1 MSRPPQGALS
11 VVPEL
16 PNRHGMSQLLAD
28 LRYTMRSLRRV
39 PLFTSVAVFS
49 MAFGIAANTAVFTL
63 LDQVILRTLPVPRP
77 AELVQVHARGMES
90 FGGGMGDGTE
100 LSYPMYRDLRDGN
113 SVFAGMFCRMP
124 TSLHVG
130 YGGQTEQVVGE
141 LVSGTFFPLLG
152 VRPALGRLFTP
163 DDERAPGGHP
173 IAVLGFSH
181 WRARFNG
188 DPSIVGRTITVNG
201 HSLEVV
207 GVIQAGF
214 EGLDIGQPV
223 QLYVPVSMQPQMGPA
238 WLQLEGRRFR
248 WVQVFARLRPG
259 MTPRTAQAG
268 IQPLYRSLLQ
278 QESTDAG
285 FAQASADTKR
295 RFLEGA
301 LTVEDAS
308 RGHSTLRELV
318 SEPLTILMALAGGV
332 LLIVCA
338 NVSNLLIARG
348 AARQRE
354 MALRL
359 AVGAARRQ
367 IVRLLLI
374 ESLVLAA
381 LGAVVGLILASWG
394 ADGLLGYFVT
404 PDAPHAVTATPDG
417 RVLLFTCALTV
428 LTASL
433 AGILPALR
441 STRVD
446 VAPALKA
453 SGGGGVREEPRLRKT
468 LVVAQIALSFTLLIA
483 AGLFLRSLQN
493 LLDVDPGFRTSQMLT
508 FDFDLS
514 RSGYD
519 RARAATFMT
528 TFLEKVSHV
537 PGASSAAFSFQTLL
551 GNGGWGMGL
560 TVEGY
565 KPPRGEGAGAALNAV
580 SPGYFATLGIPVLG
594 GREFDWRDDHAT
606 ALKEGWPYRVA
617 VVNETFAKRYFN
629 GANPVG
635 RRIGIGDNPG
645 TPTPI
650 EIVGLVKDTRYGA
663 IREEQT
669 AQVFF
674 PYLQATIEY
683 LTAYVRTAGDP
694 YVVMQAIRRE
704 MSALDPQIAVYGV
717 TTLEERVERS
727 VVNESM
733 IASLS
738 ATLGAMATL
747 LSIIGL
753 YAVMAHTV
761 TRRTHEIGI
770 RMALGAPA
778 KRIAA
783 AFLREA
789 GVLVGIGLAI
799 GLVVAWWL
807 GRYVQH
813 QLYGVVPADRE
824 TLVLAAALLA
834 IVAGIASLLPALRAA
849 RLTPMAALRND

>member
-1 MSRPPQGALS
+1 
-11 VVPEL
+11 
-16 PNRHGMSQLLAD
+16 MSQLLAD
-28 LRYTMRSLRRV
+28 LRYALHSLRRV
-39 PLFTSVAVFS
+39 PLFTTVAVFS

-63 LDQVILRTLPVPRP
+63 LDQVILRTLPVLRP
-77 AELVQVHARGMES
+77 AELVQVHASGTET
-90 FGGGMGDGTE
+90 FGGSIGDGTE
-100 LSYPMYRDLRDGN
+100 LSFPMYRDLRDQS
-113 SVFAGMFCRMP
+113 SVFAGMFCRAQ

-130 YGGQTEQVVGE
+130 YDGRTEQVAGE

-152 VRPALGRLFTP
+152 VRPALGRLFTAE
-163 DDERAPGGHP
+163 DDRAPGGHP
-173 IAVLGFSH
+173 VAVLGFAH
-181 WRARFNG
+181 WRSRFNA
-188 DPSIVGRTITVNG
+188 DPSIVGRSIMVNG
-201 HSLEVV
+201 HPLEVV
-207 GVIQAGF
+207 GVVQQGF
-214 EGLDIGQPV
+214 EGLDIGTPV
-223 QLYVPVSMQPQMGPA
+223 QVYVPVTMQPKMGPA

-248 WVQVFARLRPG
+248 WVQVFARLRDG
-259 MTPRTAQAG
+259 MTREAAQAG
-268 IQPLYRSLLQ
+268 LQPLYRALLQ

-285 FAQASADTKR
+285 FAQASPETKR

-308 RGHSTLRELV
+308 RGHSSLRELV
-318 SEPLTILMALAGGV
+318 SEPLRILMALAAGV

-354 MALRL
+354 LALRL
-359 AVGAARRQ
+359 AIGAARRH
-367 IVRLLLI
+367 IVRLLLL

-381 LGAVVGLILASWG
+381 LGAVIGLILASWG
-394 ADGLLGYFVT
+394 ADLLLGYFVT
-404 PDAPHAVTATPDG
+404 ADTPRAVTATPDG

-428 LTASL
+428 FTALL
-433 AGILPALR
+433 AGILPAFR

-446 VAPALKA
+446 VAPALKG
-453 SGGGGVREEPRLRKT
+453 SGGAVVREEPRLRKT
-468 LVVAQIALSFTLLIA
+468 LVVGQVALSFTLLIA
-483 AGLFLRSLQN
+483 AGLFLRSLNN

-508 FDFDLS
+508 FGFDLS

-519 RARAATFMT
+519 RARAAAFMN
-528 TFLEKVSHV
+528 TFLDKVSRV
-537 PGASSAAFSFQTLL
+537 PGASSAAFTFQPLL

-565 KPPRGEGAGAALNAV
+565 QAPPGESAGAALNAV
-580 SPGYFATLGIPVLG
+580 SPGYFTTMGIPLLA
-594 GREFDWRDDHAT
+594 GREFDAHDDHAT
-606 ALKEGWPYRVA
+606 AIQEGWPYRVA

-629 GANPVG
+629 GVNPVG
-635 RRIGIGDNPG
+635 RRIGIGGNPG

-663 IREEQT
+663 IREEQR

-704 MSALDPQIAVYGV
+704 MSALDPQVAIYDV
-717 TTLEERVERS
+717 TTLEERVQRS

-738 ATLGAMATL
+738 AMLGAMATL

-761 TRRTHEIGI
+761 TRRTREIGI
-770 RMALGAPA
+770 RMALGAQGR
-778 KRIAA
+778 KIAA
-783 AFLREA
+783 ALLREA
-789 GVLVGIGLAI
+789 GVLIAI
-799 GLVVAWWL
+799 GLVVGLMVAWWL
-807 GRYVQH
+807 GKYVQN
-813 QLYGVVPADRE
+813 QLYDVVPADGE
-824 TLVLAAALLA
+824 TVALAAVVLTT
-834 IVAGIASLLPALRAA
+834 VAGIAALLPALRAA
-849 RLTPMAALRND
+849 RLTPMSALRDD